1 MFLGIGQVL
10 GPLYGSYVTDKLKYE
25 GCCDTIAL
33 QSLIFGVLY
42 FILADG
48 IGSIKETKIKI
59 ANRKNNHWKYYL
71 N

>member
-33 QSLIFGVLY
+33 
-42 FILADG
+42 
-48 IGSIKETKIKI
+48 
-59 ANRKNNHWKYYL
+59 
-71 N
+71 